1 MTAVS
6 AHGSAGRR
14 GCVSIAPLCAWRRSV
29 SVQYLLHAVITVHEA
44 RAARQ
49 ALRHHPV
56 PLPDA
61 LKSGFHGVRTRWIRG
76 SMAFELARAHPDQ
89 GAQFLG
95 ERYDAVTIG

>member
-1 MTAVS
+1 
-6 AHGSAGRR
+6 
-14 GCVSIAPLCAWRRSV
+14 
-29 SVQYLLHAVITVHEA
+29 
-44 RAARQ
+44 
-49 ALRHHPV
+49 V

>member
-1 MTAVS
+1 M
-6 AHGSAGRR
+6 
-14 GCVSIAPLCAWRRSV
+14 
-29 SVQYLLHAVITVHEA
+29 QYLLHAVRTAHES
-44 RAARQ
+44 RAALQ
-49 ALRHHPV
+49 SLRHHPV